1 MKIYKRIFL
10 VCALLVVL
18 TGIFVP
24 PVAEGISIEKEEE
37 LSREFLSVVFRYY
50 KVIDALTV
58 VNYINDLG
66 QKILAAFPPQPFKY
80 HFYVIKDDSLNAFAS
95 PAGHIFVNSGLIQA
109 MESEEELAGV
119 ISHEIAHASL
129 RHISKKIE
137 QSKKTNK
144 LTLAGMAAAVL
155 LGLGGAG
162 DAAGAVLAGSAA
174 AGQASALAYSR
185 DNEAEADQVGL
196 KYLNRAGYS
205 AKGLLVVMK
214 KMRGKEWFDSS
225 IIPTYMRT
233 HPAPEERMVNIDIWI
248 AKHEQVQ
255 TNFDPYPFQ
264 RTRTWLVAS
273 YGDIQEDLTQFQT
286 DIAKHQKNSLAH
298 FGYSLSLA
306 RKGNYDDAIDQMK
319 KALEINAFEPFFVI
333 DLGRIYFLARRY
345 PEALNI
351 LVSLESLA
359 PNHPRRLYYLGRTQ
373 MEMGRYDDAID
384 AFEKTIRLYPKYTS
398 AYQYL
403 GVSYGKLDKL
413 SFAHYYLGIYN
424 TRIANLKTADF
435 HLQKALAMMSDPGK
449 RDEIKK
455 MLGEVHLKRAK
466 LRKGS
471 RH

>member
-58 VNYINDLG
+58 VNYIN
-66 QKILAAFPPQPFKY
+66 
-80 HFYVIKDDSLNAFAS
+80 FYVIKDDSLNAFAS

-214 KMRGKEWFDSS
+214 KK
-225 IIPTYMRT
+225 
-233 HPAPEERMVNIDIWI
+233 RMVNIDIWI

-413 SFAHYYLGIYN
+413 SYAHYYLGIYN

>member
-1 MKIYKRIFL
+1 MKIYKRILIFCTFIL
-10 VCALLVVL
+10 VF

-24 PVAEGISIEKEEE
+24 PKAEGISIKKEEE

-50 KVIDALTV
+50 KVIDSTIV
-58 VNYINDLG
+58 VNYINGLG
-66 QKILAAFPPQPFKY
+66 KKILSAFPPQPFKY

-95 PAGHIFVNSGLIQA
+95 PAGHIFVNSGLILA

-137 QSKKTNK
+137 RSTKTNMA
-144 LTLAGMAAAVL
+144 TLAGIAAGVL

-162 DAAGAVLAGSAA
+162 DAAGAVIMGSAA
-174 AGQASALAYSR
+174 AGQTASLAYSR
-185 DNEAEADQVGL
+185 DDEAEADQVGL
-196 KYLNRAGYS
+196 KYLNRVGYS

-248 AKHEQVQ
+248 EKHEQVQ

-264 RTRTWLVAS
+264 RTRTWLFAS
-273 YGDIQEDLTQFQT
+273 YGDLQAALTQFQA
-286 DIAKHQKNSLAH
+286 DVAKHQKNSLAH
-298 FGYSLSLA
+298 FGYGLSLA
-306 RKGNYDDAIDQMK
+306 RNGNYDDAIDQMK
-319 KALEINAFEPFFVI
+319 KALEINAFEPYFIV
-333 DLGRIYFLARRY
+333 DLGRIYFLTGRY

-351 LVSLESLA
+351 LVSLEGLA
-359 PNHPRRLYYLGRTQ
+359 PNHPRRLYYLGLTQ
-373 MEMGRYDDAID
+373 MKMERYQDAID
-384 AFEKTIRLYPKYTS
+384 AFEKTIHLYPEYTP
-398 AYQYL
+398 AYQHL

-413 SFAHYYLGIYN
+413 SYAHYYLGIYN
-424 TRIANLKTADF
+424 KRIGNLKNADF
-435 HLQKALAMMSDPGK
+435 HLQKALAMMNDPGK
-449 RDEIKK
+449 RDEIKTL
-455 MLGEVHLKRAK
+455 LGEVHLKRAQ

-471 RH
+471 SH

>member
-214 KMRGKEWFDSS
+214 KSE
-225 IIPTYMRT
+225 
-233 HPAPEERMVNIDIWI
+233 
-248 AKHEQVQ
+248 
-255 TNFDPYPFQ
+255 
-264 RTRTWLVAS
+264 L
-273 YGDIQEDLTQFQT
+273 
-286 DIAKHQKNSLAH
+286 
-298 FGYSLSLA
+298 
-306 RKGNYDDAIDQMK
+306 
-319 KALEINAFEPFFVI
+319 
-333 DLGRIYFLARRY
+333 
-345 PEALNI
+345 
-351 LVSLESLA
+351 
-359 PNHPRRLYYLGRTQ
+359 
-373 MEMGRYDDAID
+373 
-384 AFEKTIRLYPKYTS
+384 IRL
-398 AYQYL
+398 
-403 GVSYGKLDKL
+403 
-413 SFAHYYLGIYN
+413 
-424 TRIANLKTADF
+424 
-435 HLQKALAMMSDPGK
+435 QKSGW
-449 RDEIKK
+449 
-455 MLGEVHLKRAK
+455 
-466 LRKGS
+466 
-471 RH
+471 

>member
-10 VCALLVVL
+10 VSALLVVL
-18 TGIFVP
+18 TGISVP
-24 PVAEGISIEKEEE
+24 TGAEGISIQKEKE
-37 LSREFLSVVFRYY
+37 LSREFLSFVFRYY
-50 KVIDALTV
+50 KVIDAPII

-80 HFYVIKDDSLNAFAS
+80 HFYVIKDDSLNAFAG

-109 MESEEELAGV
+109 MKSEEELAGV
-119 ISHEIAHASL
+119 ISHEIAHVSL
-129 RHISKKIE
+129 RHISGKIE
-137 QSKKTNK
+137 RSKKTNMV
-144 LTLAGMAAAVL
+144 TLAGMVAGVL
-155 LGLGGAG
+155 LGIGGAG
-162 DAAGAVLAGSAA
+162 DAASAVIMGSTAA
-174 AGQASALAYSR
+174 SQTSALAYSR
-185 DNEAEADQVGL
+185 DDEAEADQVGL
-196 KYLNRAGYS
+196 KHLNHTGYS

-214 KMRGKEWFDSS
+214 KMRSKEWFDSS
-225 IIPTYMRT
+225 VIPTYMRT

-273 YGDIQEDLTQFQT
+273 YGDKQAALKQFQA
-286 DIAKHQKNSLAH
+286 DITKNRKNSLAH
-298 FGYSLSLA
+298 FGYSLILA
-306 RKGNYDDAIDQMK
+306 RDGNYDAAIDQMR
-319 KALEINAFEPFFVI
+319 KALEINAFELYFVI
-333 DLGRIYFLARRY
+333 GLGRIYFLAGQY
-345 PEALNI
+345 PEALNV

-373 MEMGRYDDAID
+373 MNMGRYHDAID
-384 AFEKTIRLYPKYTS
+384 ALEKTIRLYPEYTS

-413 SFAHYYLGIYN
+413 SYAHYYLGIYN
-424 TRIANLKTADF
+424 KRIANLKSADF
-435 HLQKALAMMSDPGK
+435 HLQRALAMMKDPGK
-449 RDEIKK
+449 RDEIEK
-455 MLGEVHLKRAK
+455 MLGEVHLKRAQ

>member
-1 MKIYKRIFL
+1 MKRYKHIFL
-10 VCALLVVL
+10 FCTLLAVF

-24 PVAEGISIEKEEE
+24 SGAEGISIEKEKE
-37 LSREFLSVVFRYY
+37 LSREFLSVVFRQY
-50 KVIDALTV
+50 KVIDSLIV
-58 VNYINDLG
+58 VNYINELG
-66 QKILAAFPPQPFKY
+66 QKILSAFPSQPFKY
-80 HFYVIKDDSLNAFAS
+80 HFYVIKDDSLNAFAG
-95 PAGHIFVNSGLIQA
+95 PAGYIFVNSGLIRA

-137 QSKKTNK
+137 QSKKTNMA
-144 LTLAGMAAAVL
+144 TLAGIAAGVL

-162 DAAGAVLAGSAA
+162 DAAGAVIMGSAA

-185 DNEAEADQVGL
+185 HDETQADQVGL
-196 KYLNRAGYS
+196 KYLNHTGYS

-225 IIPTYMRT
+225 VIPTYMRT
-233 HPAPEERMVNIDIWI
+233 HPAPEERMVNIDVWI

-255 TNFDPYPFQ
+255 SNFDHYPFQ

-273 YGDIQEDLTQFQT
+273 YGDIQTALTQFQA
-286 DIAKHQKNSLAH
+286 DIGKHRKNPLAH

-319 KALEINAFEPFFVI
+319 KALEINAFEPYFVM
-333 DLGRIYFLARRY
+333 DLGRIYFLAGRY

-351 LVSLESLA
+351 LISLESLA

-373 MEMGRYDDAID
+373 MKMGRYQDAID
-384 AFEKTIRLYPKYTS
+384 AFEKTIRLYPEYTS

-413 SFAHYYLGIYN
+413 SYAHYYLGIYN
-424 TRIANLKTADF
+424 KRIANLKNAEF
-435 HLQKALAMMSDPGK
+435 HLQKALSTMNDPGK
-449 RDEIKK
+449 RDKIEK
-455 MLGEVHLKRAK
+455 MLGEVHLKK
-466 LRKGS
+466 EQLR
-471 RH
+471 